1 MRNAYILRMDAD
13 KRTLKMEINALK
25 TKVNE
30 GIWRSPNKSMFF
42 VHTYLSQW
50 LIFMVLKG
58 QFINSTF
65 EIWLALNEDVH
76 KI

>member
-30 GIWRSPNKSMFF
+30 GI
-42 VHTYLSQW
+42 
-50 LIFMVLKG
+50 
-58 QFINSTF
+58 
-65 EIWLALNEDVH
+65 
-76 KI
+76 